1 MNLIDVVPN
10 PAVKSYLDSIS
21 QSARW
26 NEGTADT
33 MRWNVDMADS
43 LRGHK
48 VTWSDGKPFWKL
60 ESQRSCVAAEVISK
74 IHIDSLDGLL

>member
-10 PAVKSYLDSIS
+10 PAVKSYLDSIL
-21 QSARW
+21 QSV
-26 NEGTADT
+26 
-33 MRWNVDMADS
+33 RWNVDMADS

-60 ESQRSCVAAEVISK
+60 ESQRSCVAAEVTSK

>member
-60 ESQRSCVAAEVISK
+60 ESQRSCVAAEVTSE

>member
-1 MNLIDVVPN
+1 MNFIDVVP
-10 PAVKSYLDSIS
+10 K
-21 QSARW
+21 SARW
-26 NEGTADT
+26 DEDTADT

-48 VTWSDGKPFWKL
+48 ITWIDEKPFWKF
-60 ESQRSCVAAEVISK
+60 EPQRSCVAAEVTSK

>member
-10 PAVKSYLDSIS
+10 PAVKSYFDIIL

-43 LRGHK
+43 LRGYQ
-48 VTWSDGKPFWKL
+48 VTWSDGKPFWKF
-60 ESQRSCVAAEVISK
+60 EPQRNCVAAEVTSK

>member
-10 PAVKSYLDSIS
+10 PAVKSYFDIIL

-33 MRWNVDMADS
+33 MRWNVDMAGS
-43 LRGHK
+43 LRGHQL
-48 VTWSDGKPFWKL
+48 TWIDEKPFWKF
-60 ESQRSCVAAEVISK
+60 EPQRSCVAAEVTYK

>member
-10 PAVKSYLDSIS
+10 PAVKSYLDSIL

-48 VTWSDGKPFWKL
+48 VTWSDGKPFWKF
-60 ESQRSCVAAEVISK
+60 ETQRSCVAAEVTSK

>member
-10 PAVKSYLDSIS
+10 PAVKSYLDSVS

-60 ESQRSCVAAEVISK
+60 ESQRSCVAAEVTSK

>member
-1 MNLIDVVPN
+1 MNFIDVVP
-10 PAVKSYLDSIS
+10 K
-21 QSARW
+21 SARW

-43 LRGHK
+43 LRWHK
-48 VTWSDGKPFWKL
+48 VTWSDGKPFWKF
-60 ESQRSCVAAEVISK
+60 EPQRSCVAAEVTSK

>member
-10 PAVKSYLDSIS
+10 TAANSYWDSILK
-21 QSARW
+21 SAQW
-26 NEGTADT
+26 SGGTADT

-43 LRGHK
+43 LRGYR

-60 ESQRSCVAAEVISK
+60 EPQRSCVAAEVTSK

>member
-1 MNLIDVVPN
+1 MNFIDVVPN
-10 PAVKSYLDSIS
+10 LAVNSYLDSLS

-48 VTWSDGKPFWKL
+48 ITWIDEKPFWKF
-60 ESQRSCVAAEVISK
+60 EPQRSCVAAEITSK